1 MHIKAESWDI
11 SIIIIDKVIFLSL
24 SKPKPN
30 LLKRVTKSNN
40 SMFCPLC
47 LLKIEVGVIPVKTF
61 SPSVS
66 SFKRLRHKKEGK
78 SYKLHIICFFA
89 KKSELT
95 WVFPKK
101 PFLSFDTH
109 QLRECGI
116 GSTRLERDESPKI
129 FVTEGGIVRYSTIQC
144 HSGEYCLLTFL

>member
-66 SFKRLRHKKEGK
+66 SFKRQRHKKRGK
-78 SYKLHIICFFA
+78 FIQIAYVLFLFQEESTYLSVSTFDILHYENVPLIN
-89 KKSELT
+89 
-95 WVFPKK
+95 
-101 PFLSFDTH
+101 
-109 QLRECGI
+109 G
-116 GSTRLERDESPKI
+116 TRLERDESPKI